1 MNIYEN
7 NYVGEPV
14 KITDKAA
21 SFTEEYKYNPIGN
34 KVSAKGNDGAEYKY
48 EYDLS
53 GNLKS
58 ETDPMGNKKEYTY
71 KNGMLTEEKIP
82 VTSTESS
89 IKFYEYD
96 EIGNV
101 SAEGIKSSKTGESKK
116 TSYEYD
122 KMSRLKKVTLA
133 NNDYTEYEYDNMGN
147 TTKVVTG
154 NGSNETKYEYNYRN
168 QPTKVIYPSGKY
180 ETYKYDNIGNMTEK
194 TDRNGTVTKYTY
206 DSIGNITKETASK
219 NGVTNTHEM
228 TYGLTGAMIKDK
240 NENMEISYVYGETGN
255 TKEESYKLGENNY
268 LISYARNNDGTIG
281 GKILYSSK
289 GKISTNWLY
298 DAKSHTKY
306 TYDKRGRMTQV
317 TEFTNPTS
325 TFSSTKTKYS
335 YDLNGNRTKTEYG
348 NGLTTEY
355 VYNKAGMLTEMKN
368 NKNGSNI
375 ETLKYDY
382 YYDGNIKN
390 ETVTGN
396 MRPAYN
402 KTYTYDKIGRL
413 TGENKTGSESININY
428 EYDLN
433 GNRTSMTYDG
443 VGTGNNAFKANYTY
457 DSDNRLL
464 TERKNYTKRNET
476 EITQYTYDNNG
487 NQVNKLTG
495 ISAVYGNNQV
505 SANISDINEL
515 SSGEYENRKYN
526 LFNQLTDVSI
536 NGKESK
542 YTYRPDGL
550 RLTKTADG
558 KTTGYIWDEGKIYA
572 ETNDLF
578 EIQTAYIYGNERI
591 NSNNGIY
598 YLYNGHGDVTGLADT
613 TGNITK
619 TYNYDAF
626 GVELN
631 LDSEDVNPFRYCGEY
646 YDKETDSIYLRARYY
661 NPVLGRFT
669 TEDPAKDGLN
679 WYAYCGNNPV
689 MFIDPSGLDSYV
701 ICSIYEDDANETDR
715 NRRQAEIIKA
725 EFEEKYGT
733 PCHIIEIYSAE
744 DFVDS
749 WNELPKDDF
758 NNPIDAVEII
768 SHGHV
773 NFKNSNE
780 DNYLIGYIYF
790 SDGSRFYAAENNSMT
805 EKDRSINDIE
815 SKSIRYLYFSACNT
829 ANSDFKVNIAQA
841 FYDKNPNVRTV
852 AGWDGGV
859 VFIFK
864 WKRLFTVN
872 KDFSTASQETF
883 EELRKYGDN
892 RKPGLRVFNHYY
904 WAQG

>member
-1 MNIYEN
+1 
-7 NYVGEPV
+7 
-14 KITDKAA
+14 
-21 SFTEEYKYNPIGN
+21 
-34 KVSAKGNDGAEYKY
+34 
-48 EYDLS
+48 
-53 GNLKS
+53 
-58 ETDPMGNKKEYTY
+58 MGNKKEYTY

-96 EIGNV
+96 ETGNV

-133 NNDYTEYEYDNMGN
+133 NSDYTEYEYDNMGN
-147 TTKVVTG
+147 TTKVITG

-168 QPTKVIYPSGKY
+168 QPTKIIYPSGKY

-219 NGVTNTHEM
+219 NGVINTHEM
-228 TYGLTGAMIKDK
+228 TYGLTGAVIKDK

-355 VYNKAGMLTEMKN
+355 VYNKAGMLTEMRN
-368 NKNGSNI
+368 NKSGLNI

-396 MRPAYN
+396 MRPAYS

-443 VGTGNNAFKANYTY
+443 AGIGNNAFKANYTY

-536 NGKESK
+536 NRKESK

-591 NSNNGIY
+591 NSNNGVY

-613 TGNITK
+613 AGNITK

-626 GVELN
+626 GVESNPN
-631 LDSEDVNPFRYCGEY
+631 LEDTNPFRYCGEY

-661 NPVLGRFT
+661 NPALGRFT

-679 WYAYCGNNPV
+679 WYVYCGNNPV

-725 EFEEKYGT
+725 EFEEKYG
-733 PCHIIEIYSAE
+733 
-744 DFVDS
+744 F
-749 WNELPKDDF
+749 
-758 NNPIDAVEII
+758 
-768 SHGHV
+768 
-773 NFKNSNE
+773 
-780 DNYLIGYIYF
+780 
-790 SDGSRFYAAENNSMT
+790 
-805 EKDRSINDIE
+805 
-815 SKSIRYLYFSACNT
+815 
-829 ANSDFKVNIAQA
+829 
-841 FYDKNPNVRTV
+841 
-852 AGWDGGV
+852 
-859 VFIFK
+859 
-864 WKRLFTVN
+864 
-872 KDFSTASQETF
+872 
-883 EELRKYGDN
+883 
-892 RKPGLRVFNHYY
+892 
-904 WAQG
+904 